1 MKSSYVYIL
10 SNKNNNVLYIGIT
23 TNLVRR
29 LYEHKFKLMKGF
41 TEKYNVNKLVY
52 FEEFSNSKDAIAAE
66 KKLKNW
72 HREWKLNLIKKSNP
86 EFRDLS
92 VTVSS
97 S

>member
-52 FEEFSNSKDAIAAE
+52 FEEFSTSKDAIAAE